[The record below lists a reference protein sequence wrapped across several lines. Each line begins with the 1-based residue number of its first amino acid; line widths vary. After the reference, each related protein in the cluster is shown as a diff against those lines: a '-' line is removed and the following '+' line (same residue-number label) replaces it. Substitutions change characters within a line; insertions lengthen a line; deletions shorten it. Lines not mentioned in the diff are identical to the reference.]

1 MPWKTCLTCLE
12 ERFLYRS
19 QDRFISSLQRIHL
32 TWKANL
38 HSWDPARCDFTDNS
52 LTEGTVGLSQSVYI
66 YVRVHASVCWKEQV
80 RASGM
85 GVRVNCDHAWVL
97 GSERTWVQASA
108 RAVGA
113 PSYGVFSL
121 ALKRFLIVFVYL
133 IHFIIRLC
141 IYYER
146 LFSFNYSWIFGWR
159 KAFSALIAAI
169 INYFPRRACFNE
181 EILQHF
187 QGLINPNPW
196 FHTLCLSA
204 LSSWPSADSHCI
216 HPRSRTLW
224 K

>member
-133 IHFIIRLC
+133 IYFIIRLC

-159 KAFSALIAAI
+159 KGF
-169 INYFPRRACFNE
+169 FCFN
-181 EILQHF
+181 
-187 QGLINPNPW
+187 
-196 FHTLCLSA
+196 
-204 LSSWPSADSHCI
+204 SSNYKLFPQTCMF
-216 HPRSRTLW
+216 
-224 K
+224 